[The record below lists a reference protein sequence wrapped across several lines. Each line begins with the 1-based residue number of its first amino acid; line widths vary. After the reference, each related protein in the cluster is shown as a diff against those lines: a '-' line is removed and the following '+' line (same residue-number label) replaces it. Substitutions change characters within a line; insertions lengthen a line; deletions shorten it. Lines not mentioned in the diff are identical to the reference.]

1 MALVS
6 LILAVVAGLLGRDSA
21 PIVLLA
27 LAVIVLAI
35 ASGALHGT
43 SL

>member
-6 LILAVVAGLLGRDSA
+6 LILAAVAGLLGRDSA

-27 LAVIVLAI
+27 VAVVILAY
-35 ASGALHGT
+35 ASGARL
-43 SL
+43 